1 MTAQP
6 TAARPATA
14 SAGRILRRLLDALYL
29 AAGMLAAVS
38 LLALLVVI
46 VAVMAARWLGLQFPG
61 GTEYASYLLASSS
74 FLALALA
81 LRRGA
86 HIRVGL
92 LLAALGSRRRWGEL
106 WCWAV
111 GSALGC
117 YFAWYSVAMVRWSY
131 KLHDVSQGQDATPLW
146 IPQLSM
152 AAGAVIFAIA
162 LLDGLV
168 SLILTGSAG
177 VQAGEESQR
186 EI

>member
-6 TAARPATA
+6 TARPAPA

-29 AAGMLAAVS
+29 GAGILAALS
-38 LLALLVVI
+38 LLALLLVI
-46 VAVMAARWLGLQFPG
+46 VAAMAARWLGLQFPG
-61 GTEYASYLLASSS
+61 GTEYAAYLLAASS

-92 LLAALGSRRRWGEL
+92 LLNALGSRRRWGEL

-111 GSALGC
+111 GAALGC
-117 YFAWYSVAMVRWSY
+117 YFAWYAVAMVRWSY

-146 IPQLSM
+146 IPQLAM

-162 LLDGLV
+162 LLDGLI

-177 VQAGEESQR
+177 VEAGEESQR

>member
-6 TAARPATA
+6 TARSAPA

-29 AAGMLAAVS
+29 GAGGLAALS
-38 LLALLVVI
+38 LLALLLVI
-46 VAVMAARWLGLQFPG
+46 IAAMAARWLGLQFPG
-61 GTEYASYLLASSS
+61 GTEYAAYLLASSS

-92 LLAALGSRRRWGEL
+92 LLNALGPRRRWGEL
-106 WCWAV
+106 WCWAI
-111 GSALGC
+111 GSALGG

-131 KLHDVSQGQDATPLW
+131 KLHDISQGQDATPLW
-146 IPQLSM
+146 IPQLTM
-152 AAGAVIFAIA
+152 AAGAVIFTIA
-162 LLDGLV
+162 MLDGLV
-168 SLILTGSAG
+168 SLLLSGSAG
-177 VQAGEESQR
+177 IEAGEETQR